1 MAESSVNMAVD
12 LGGVKMQNPVNTASG
27 TFGFG
32 WQFEGFFDVSRLGAI
47 TTKGCSAEPWL
58 GNPEPRMCEVPSGMM
73 NTVGLANPGVAG
85 MLDAFGDYLRE
96 LEGRGCRVI
105 LQAAGHSH
113 EEYIAAVE
121 KIEELAPWCSG
132 IELNISCPN
141 IARGGALV
149 GATPESASEVVKAV
163 RDRVD
168 RPLLVKMAPVRVPEI
183 ARACEAAGADALCLI
198 NTINGM
204 HLNVRTRKSMLSKPT
219 GGVSGPAIHAIAVR
233 MVWEAANAVKIPIN
247 GMGGVATW
255 EDAAEIDLGRR
266 DLRHGG
272 HRELL
277 RPDRGR
283 KDCGRPCRL
292 GRRAGSIRHQ
302 RVDWS
307 RRMLTYE
314 QASDKVIIALDCSRE
329 RAFELADMLA
339 GKATWVKVGMTLFYA
354 EGPAIVEAMR
364 ERGLRVFLDLKV
376 HDIPFQVQG
385 AVRSAAMTG
394 ADIISIH
401 GLGSSA
407 MVSAARKGAEEAAEK
422 CGRERC
428 RLVAISVLT
437 SMDQDALAEI
447 GVTSP
452 IAEEVARLASL
463 SYGAGA
469 DGIVCSPQEAAQMR
483 ELLGPDALI
492 VTPGVRPAGS
502 AVGDQKRIAT
512 PAAAIEAGSSKLVVG
527 RPITAADDPVAAFD
541 AICEELMA

>member
-1 MAESSVNMAVD
+1 
-12 LGGVKMQNPVNTASG
+12 
-27 TFGFG
+27 
-32 WQFEGFFDVSRLGAI
+32 
-47 TTKGCSAEPWL
+47 
-58 GNPEPRMCEVPSGMM
+58 
-73 NTVGLANPGVAG
+73 
-85 MLDAFGDYLRE
+85 
-96 LEGRGCRVI
+96 
-105 LQAAGHSH
+105 
-113 EEYIAAVE
+113 
-121 KIEELAPWCSG
+121 
-132 IELNISCPN
+132 
-141 IARGGALV
+141 
-149 GATPESASEVVKAV
+149 
-163 RDRVD
+163 
-168 RPLLVKMAPVRVPEI
+168 
-183 ARACEAAGADALCLI
+183 
-198 NTINGM
+198 
-204 HLNVRTRKSMLSKPT
+204 
-219 GGVSGPAIHAIAVR
+219 
-233 MVWEAANAVKIPIN
+233 
-247 GMGGVATW
+247 
-255 EDAAEIDLGRR
+255 
-266 DLRHGG
+266 
-272 HRELL
+272 
-277 RPDRGR
+277 
-283 KDCGRPCRL
+283 
-292 GRRAGSIRHQ
+292 
-302 RVDWS
+302 
-307 RRMLTYE
+307 MLTYE

-452 IAEEVARLASL
+452 I
-463 SYGAGA
+463 
-469 DGIVCSPQEAAQMR
+469 VCSPQEAAQMR